1 MFETCVDQLIKIELM
16 NEDIRT
22 EWYNGTVFVRTI
34 NIAQAEQ
41 IEAMLK
47 SKEIGKIQMSPIGDT
62 GEYAYDFI

>member
-16 NEDIRT
+16 NESIRT

-47 SKEIGKIQMSPIGDT
+47 RKEIGKVQMSPIGDT
-62 GEYAYDFI
+62 GEYAYDFV

>member
-41 IEAMLK
+41 IEAMLRNRD
-47 SKEIGKIQMSPIGDT
+47 IGKIQMSPIGDT